1 MKHITWAA
9 LAFAA
14 AGFLTGSTAATANP
28 ALIVEVKCKPGTAE
42 LWLNDFEKEIVPSIK
57 EAIAKGDGFTGFRYA
72 EDALPGQHF
81 DYLLMFEAKSFGELD
96 TRRPFP
102 HFTALFRRVGPD
114 RAKQIIGEMN
124 AWEAEVHITLART
137 RTP

>member
-1 MKHITWAA
+1 MNKMRRAA
-9 LAFAA
+9 LALIATVLFGATAA
-14 AGFLTGSTAATANP
+14 AAP

-81 DYLLMFEAKSFGELD
+81 DYLLIFEAKSFGELD

>member
-1 MKHITWAA
+1 MNKMRRAA
-9 LAFAA
+9 LALIATVLFGATAA
-14 AGFLTGSTAATANP
+14 AAP

-81 DYLLMFEAKSFGELD
+81 DYLLIFEAKSFGELD

-137 RTP
+137 HTP